1 MLGPWCQFA
10 SLSRGSGCLPSPYES
25 QEICHQHNRA
35 RGSARWL
42 SLVEVVNSSWL
53 CHQHLGCQGHWCQPC
68 SWAFCGEQHLHL
80 NDGDSSL
87 RSQLSGWGR
96 GSLIPSPV
104 GQRPYQVAAAPP
116 PHTHTQLPL
125 RAKVKKTQN
134 SDGPAVSLSWPHPTR
149 WLHSCRLVPPLSL
162 YSSLLC
168 PGKVDSSSQRGL
180 GEDGP
185 GHSIF
190 TRSLTEACSPACSPL
205 WSSRRLSLMSIHYR
219 DNATV
224 ES

>member
-1 MLGPWCQFA
+1 MLGPWCQLA

-25 QEICHQHNRA
+25 QEICHQYNRA

-87 RSQLSGWGR
+87 RSQLSCWGR

-104 GQRPYQVAAAPP
+104 GQGPYQVAAAPP
-116 PHTHTQLPL
+116 HTHSSHSGLGSRKRKTVMDQLYPYH
-125 RAKVKKTQN
+125 
-134 SDGPAVSLSWPHPTR
+134 GPTPHGGCTAAGWCHPCLSTVPFCALAR
-149 WLHSCRLVPPLSL
+149 WTAQV
-162 YSSLLC
+162 
-168 PGKVDSSSQRGL
+168 RGL

-185 GHSIF
+185 CHSIF
-190 TRSLTEACSPACSPL
+190 TRSLTEVCPPTCYPL
-205 WSSRRLSLMSIHYR
+205 WSSRHLSLMSIYYR

>member
-1 MLGPWCQFA
+1 MLGPWCQLT
-10 SLSRGSGCLPSPYES
+10 SLSRGPGCLPSPYES
-25 QEICHQHNRA
+25 QEIYHQHNRA

-42 SLVEVVNSSWL
+42 SIVEVVNSSQL
-53 CHQHLGCQGHWCQPC
+53 CHQRLGCQGHWCQPC

-96 GSLIPSPV
+96 GSPIPSRV
-104 GQRPYQVAAAPP
+104 GPGALSNGCSSPP
-116 PHTHTQLPL
+116 PPTHTPPQLPL
-125 RAKVKKTQN
+125 QAKVKKTQN

-168 PGKVDSSSQRGL
+168 TGKVDSSSQKSG
-180 GEDGP
+180 
-185 GHSIF
+185 
-190 TRSLTEACSPACSPL
+190 
-205 WSSRRLSLMSIHYR
+205 
-219 DNATV
+219 
-224 ES
+224 